1 MAPSVSTSLTPDARL
16 TCWAGGVP
24 TKLTSTRCTETSRV
38 MLFRLGSPWHAE
50 IRGITDPVP
59 SWAVTRTRSNVL
71 VSMAR
76 PTRRSGNLPAEAT
89 SFIGRRRE
97 LAEVR
102 QKLST
107 ARLITLVGPGGVG
120 KTRLAIRIAA
130 QLARGFRDGAWL
142 VELADVRDPALVS
155 NAALAALDLRDQAF
169 TEPLVLLLSYLK
181 DKELLLLMD
190 NCEHL
195 LGSAAQV
202 ATEVIK
208 GAPDVRVLLTSREP
222 LAIGGEHVV
231 PVPPLEL
238 PSAQAAESLARL
250 AQNEAVMLFTERA
263 AAASGSFELSVAN
276 QIAVADLCR
285 RLDGLPLA
293 IELAAVRTRVLTV
306 QQIRDRLNDRFG
318 LLTGG
323 GRAALPRHQ
332 TLRTTIDWSY
342 ELLAVAERTL
352 LRRLCVFAGRFTL
365 DDIEAVCTSDD
376 VPVGEALDL
385 LSSLVDKSLVVKE
398 DVKGIACYRL
408 HETMREYSALK
419 LQEAG
424 EEVIVGERC
433 TEYYWSRC
441 QQAFREARYRL
452 TDWLQWMDLEID
464 NIRAVL
470 RHCLTRGDT
479 RRGIDL
485 ATSIGWYWITRAT
498 TEGVRWLDEL
508 LAAGPGNPEGQFW
521 AYFLRGFLAVL
532 KADATAARPPIQQ
545 AVATARQLGQ
555 PSLLAQALSMA
566 SIAENMA
573 GDAGSARPLLD
584 ECAVVT
590 EGLDEFPARISLLQA
605 RALNGFFQGDIE
617 EVKAAASEGVRLSR
631 EVGDLYSLEM
641 MLLNAG
647 GTALITGDL
656 VQAKTDYVE
665 ALKIAQ
671 RIDDRVA
678 QYALLDGLGCVAA
691 GSGQARHAAQ
701 LLGAAE
707 TVRTQAGA
715 RLIPFLAPLIAMAAE
730 SATAGLGASKFQAEM
745 TAGKRLSRDEAIRLA
760 LGEPAQVAASV
771 SANGEG
777 GGLLGKREAEV
788 AQLVA
793 EGLSNKQIGA
803 RLFISERTVDS
814 HVRGILNK
822 LGFNSRAQIAGW
834 IALSKQ

>member
-1 MAPSVSTSLTPDARL
+1 
-16 TCWAGGVP
+16 
-24 TKLTSTRCTETSRV
+24 
-38 MLFRLGSPWHAE
+38 
-50 IRGITDPVP
+50 
-59 SWAVTRTRSNVL
+59 
-71 VSMAR
+71 MAR

-102 QKLST
+102 KKLST

-130 QLARGFRDGAWL
+130 QLTRGFRDGAWL

-181 DKELLLLMD
+181 DKQLLLLMD

-195 LGSAAQV
+195 LGSAAHV
-202 ATEVIK
+202 AAQVIK
-208 GAPDVRVLLTSREP
+208 NAPGVRVLLTSREP
-222 LAIGGEHVV
+222 LAIAGEHVV

-238 PSAQAAESLARL
+238 PSAQAAESLAHL
-250 AQNEAVMLFTERA
+250 GQNEAVMLFTERA
-263 AAASGSFELSVAN
+263 AAASGRFELSGAN
-276 QIAVADLCR
+276 QVAVADLCR

-306 QQIRDRLNDRFG
+306 EQIRDRLNDRFG

-342 ELLAVAERTL
+342 DLLTVAERTM
-352 LRRLCVFAGRFTL
+352 LRRFCVFAGRFTL
-365 DDIEAVCTSDD
+365 EDVAAVCTSDD
-376 VPVGEALDL
+376 APAADALDL
-385 LSSLVDKSLVVKE
+385 LSSLVDKSLVMKE
-398 DVKGIACYRL
+398 DVRGVACYRL
-408 HETMREYSALK
+408 HETMREYSALR
-419 LQEAG
+419 LVEAG
-424 EEVIVGERC
+424 EGVDIEERC
-433 TEYYWSRC
+433 TDYYWSRC
-441 QQAFREARYRL
+441 EQAEEDARYRL
-452 TDWLQWMDLEID
+452 ADWLDWMDLEID

-470 RHCLTRGDT
+470 RHCVT
-479 RRGIDL
+479 RRDARRGLDL
-485 ATSIGWYWITRAT
+485 VTSAAWYWITRAT
-498 TEGVRWLDEL
+498 TEGVLWLDEL
-508 LAAGPGNPEGQFW
+508 QACGRGSPEGQFW

-532 KADATAARPPIQQ
+532 KADSTTTGPPLQL
-545 AVATARQLGQ
+545 AVATARELGQ
-555 PSLLAQALSMA
+555 PALLAQALAMA
-566 SIAENMA
+566 SIAENLA
-573 GDAGSARPLLD
+573 GDPESGGRLLD
-584 ECAVVT
+584 ETAAVT
-590 EGLDEFPARISLLQA
+590 AGLDDFPARISLLQA
-605 RALNGFFQGDIE
+605 RAFNGFFRGDIGA
-617 EVKAAASEGVRLSR
+617 VQAAASEGVRLSR
-631 EVGDLYSLEM
+631 AAGDLYSLEM

-647 GTALITGDL
+647 GVALMTGEL
-656 VQAKTDYVE
+656 EQAKSFY
-665 ALKIAQ
+665 AQGLGIAR

-678 QYALLDGLGCVAA
+678 EYVGLDGLGCVAA
-691 GSGQARHAAQ
+691 GSGHARLAAQ

-707 TVRTQAGA
+707 TIRTQAGA
-715 RLIPFLAPLIAMAAE
+715 SLIPILAPLIAMADE
-730 SATAGLGASKFQAEM
+730 SATAAIGAAKFQTEM

-760 LGEPAQVAASV
+760 LGEPAQGAASAT
-771 SANGEG
+771 ANGEG
-777 GGLLGKREAEV
+777 RGLLGKREAEV

-822 LGFNSRAQIAGW
+822 LGFNSRAQIASW

>member
-1 MAPSVSTSLTPDARL
+1 
-16 TCWAGGVP
+16 
-24 TKLTSTRCTETSRV
+24 
-38 MLFRLGSPWHAE
+38 
-50 IRGITDPVP
+50 
-59 SWAVTRTRSNVL
+59 
-71 VSMAR
+71 MAR

-102 QKLST
+102 KKLST
-107 ARLITLVGPGGVG
+107 ARLISLVGPGGVG

-202 ATEVIK
+202 AAEVIK
-208 GAPDVRVLLTSREP
+208 NAPGVRVLLTSREP
-222 LAIGGEHVV
+222 LAIAGEHVV

-238 PSAQAAESLARL
+238 PSALAAESLAQL
-250 AQNEAVMLFTERA
+250 GKNEAVMLFTERA
-263 AAASGSFELSVAN
+263 AAASGSFELSGAN

-306 QQIRDRLNDRFG
+306 EQIRDRLNDRFG

-342 ELLAVAERTL
+342 DLLTGAERTM
-352 LRRLCVFAGRFTL
+352 LRRFCVFAGRFTL
-365 DDIEAVCTSDD
+365 EDVEAVCTSDD
-376 VPVGEALDL
+376 AAAADALDL
-385 LSSLVDKSLVVKE
+385 LSSLVDKSLVMKE
-398 DVKGIACYRL
+398 DVRGVACFRL
-408 HETMREYSALK
+408 HETMREYSALR
-419 LQEAG
+419 LVEAG
-424 EEVIVGERC
+424 EEVDIGERC
-433 TEYYWSRC
+433 TDYYWSRC
-441 QQAFREARYRL
+441 EQAEADARYRL
-452 TDWLQWMDLEID
+452 ADWLDWMDLEID

-470 RHCLTRGDT
+470 RHCVT
-479 RRGIDL
+479 RRDARRGLDL
-485 ATSIGWYWITRAT
+485 VTSVAWYWITRAT
-498 TEGVRWLDEL
+498 TEGVLWLDEL
-508 LAAGPGNPEGQFW
+508 QACGRGSPEGQFW

-532 KADATAARPPIQQ
+532 KADSTATRPPLEL
-545 AVATARQLGQ
+545 AVATARELGQ
-555 PSLLAQALSMA
+555 PALLAQALAMA
-566 SIAENMA
+566 SIAENLA
-573 GDAGSARPLLD
+573 GDPESGGRLLD
-584 ECAVVT
+584 ETAAVT
-590 EGLDEFPARISLLQA
+590 AGLDDFPARISLLQA
-605 RALNGFFQGDIE
+605 RAFNGFFRGDIGA
-617 EVKAAASEGVRLSR
+617 VQAAASEGVRLSR
-631 EVGDLYSLEM
+631 AAGDLYSLEM

-647 GTALITGDL
+647 GVALMTGEL
-656 VQAKTDYVE
+656 EQAKTFYAQ
-665 ALKIAQ
+665 ALGIAR

-678 QYALLDGLGCVAA
+678 EYVGLDGLGCVAA
-691 GSGQARHAAQ
+691 GSGQARLAAQ

-707 TVRTQAGA
+707 TIRTQAGA
-715 RLIPFLAPLIAMAAE
+715 SLIPILAPLIAMADA
-730 SATAGLGASKFQAEM
+730 SATAAIGAAKFQTEM

-760 LGEPAQVAASV
+760 LGEPAQGAASAT
-771 SANGEG
+771 ANGDG
-777 GGLLGKREAEV
+777 RGLLGKREAEV
-788 AQLVA
+788 AQLIA
-793 EGLSNKQIGA
+793 EGLSNKQIGV

-822 LGFNSRAQIAGW
+822 LGFNSRAQIASW

>member
-16 TCWAGGVP
+16 ICWAGGAP
-24 TKLTSTRCTETSRV
+24 TKLTSTRCAETSRV
-38 MLFRLGSPWHAE
+38 MLFRLGSRWHAE

-97 LAEVR
+97 LAEIR

-142 VELADVRDPALVS
+142 VELADIRDPALVS

-195 LGSAAQV
+195 LSSAAQV
-202 ATEVIK
+202 AAEVIK
-208 GAPDVRVLLTSREP
+208 GAPGVRVLLTSREP
-222 LAIGGEHVV
+222 LAIAGEHVV

-238 PSAQAAESLARL
+238 PSAQASESLAQL
-250 AQNEAVMLFTERA
+250 GQNEAVMLFTERA
-263 AAASGSFELSVAN
+263 AAASGRFELSGAN
-276 QIAVADLCR
+276 QVAVADLCR

-306 QQIRDRLNDRFG
+306 EQIRDRLNDRFG

-342 ELLAVAERTL
+342 ELLAAAERAL

-365 DDIEAVCTSDD
+365 DDVEAVCTSED
-376 VPVGEALDL
+376 VPVGEALDR
-385 LSSLVDKSLVVKE
+385 LSSLVDKSLVMKE
-398 DVKGIACYRL
+398 DVQGVACYRL
-408 HETMREYSALK
+408 HETMREYSVLK
-419 LQEAG
+419 LREAG
-424 EEVIVGERC
+424 EEIVLGERC
-433 TEYYWSRC
+433 TDYYWSRC
-441 QQAFREARYRL
+441 QQALGEARYRL
-452 TDWLQWMDLEID
+452 PDWLRWMDLEID

-470 RHCLTRGDT
+470 RHCLTRRDT

-532 KADATAARPPIQQ
+532 KADAIAARPPLQR
-545 AVATARQLGQ
+545 AMATARELGQ
-555 PSLLAQALSMA
+555 PALLAQALAMA
-566 SIAENMA
+566 SIAENLA

-590 EGLDEFPARISLLQA
+590 AGLDEFPARISLLQA
-605 RALNGFFQGDIE
+605 RALDGFFRGDIE
-617 EVKAAASEGVRLSR
+617 EVKAASSEGVRLSR
-631 EVGDLYSLEM
+631 EAGDLYSLEM

-656 VQAKTDYVE
+656 AKARADYTE

-691 GSGQARHAAQ
+691 GSGQARLAAQ
-701 LLGAAE
+701 LLGGAE

-715 RLIPFLAPLIAMAAE
+715 RLIPILAPLIAMAEE
-730 SATAGLGASKFQAEM
+730 SATAAIGAAKFQTEM
-745 TAGKRLSRDEAIRLA
+745 NAGRRLSRDEAIRLA
-760 LGEPAQVAASV
+760 LGEPAQVAATV

-777 GGLLGKREAEV
+777 RGLLGKREAEV

-793 EGLSNKQIGA
+793 EGLSNKQIGS

-834 IALSKQ
+834 IASSNQ